1 MPDITIPL
9 GDKINLLF
17 DRLIPIIS
25 PITRALSNI
34 FEVLVANLEDF
45 LLLLPPL
52 LIIISLS
59 ILAWWIAGKKL
70 GVFSFLGLFLMYML
84 QLWSQT
90 MSTLALVLLGTLISL
105 LLAIPL
111 GIWSSLNNNVEKTLR
126 PVLDFMQTLPSFVYL
141 IPAVVFFG
149 LGKISAVVAIMI
161 FAMPPPVRFTNLGIR
176 QVPVDMIEAAQSFGS
191 TRKQIL
197 FNVQLPLALPT
208 IMAGI
213 NQCIMMSLSMAVIAA
228 MIGAGGLGGEV
239 LKAMQTVDIGLG
251 VEGGLGIVLLAILLD
266 RMTEKVSKNREFTVN
281 ENN

>member
-1 MPDITIPL
+1 
-9 GDKINLLF
+9 
-17 DRLIPIIS
+17 
-25 PITRALSNI
+25 
-34 FEVLVANLEDF
+34 
-45 LLLLPPL
+45 
-52 LIIISLS
+52 
-59 ILAWWIAGKKL
+59 
-70 GVFSFLGLFLMYML
+70 
-84 QLWSQT
+84 
-90 MSTLALVLLGTLISL
+90 
-105 LLAIPL
+105 
-111 GIWSSLNNNVEKTLR
+111 
-126 PVLDFMQTLPSFVYL
+126 
-141 IPAVVFFG
+141 
-149 LGKISAVVAIMI
+149 MI